1 MIFWCHQNARTQ
13 IAIVEN
19 HQDGIMAKVNSKDFA
34 LVNVETNG
42 SEKCPPKTYI
52 ENKSM
57 MLAKGNMVNY
67 RVTEDDAASRL
78 FCEAEHVALDVL

>member
-57 MLAKGNMVNY
+57 MLAKGNMG
-67 RVTEDDAASRL
+67 TETYSDQDTSRRNPRKL
-78 FCEAEHVALDVL
+78 A